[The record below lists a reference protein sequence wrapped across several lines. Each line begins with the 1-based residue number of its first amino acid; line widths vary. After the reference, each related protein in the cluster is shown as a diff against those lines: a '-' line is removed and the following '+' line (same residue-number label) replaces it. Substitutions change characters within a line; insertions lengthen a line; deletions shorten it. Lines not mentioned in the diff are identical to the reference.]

1 MKIEA
6 GGHLFSVMQEASSAA
21 NRSDREGVVFYG
33 PERFWTPVGDWRED
47 AAGRWVTH
55 RVEEYV
61 VLKETEGV
69 YRQHLTVAVP
79 EGIPEMR
86 DAGEWL
92 EFLDAS
98 GVAVLRL
105 HALVARDAQGHSR
118 AGDMRLVNGDR
129 IPQAEDPLPRYALAG
144 GTLRMEMSL
153 PLEGLRGPI
162 VVDPGWSSTA
172 SPAVTRSEHTA
183 TLLLTG
189 KVLAAGGSG
198 ATAELYD
205 PAAGVWMAT
214 GAMGMARNS
223 HTATLLPT
231 GKVLVTG
238 GSAAGT
244 SSAEVYDPATGK
256 WSQVDPMPFV
266 LVGHTATLLVSGKV
280 LVVGAAGGQI
290 FDPTTGK
297 WKQTGFQNASH
308 NGHTATLLPSG
319 KVLVAGGAAGI
330 ASAEIYDPEKDTWTA
345 TGSLLV
351 GRYHHTATLLPTGK
365 VLITGGYPFTYASE
379 LYDPET
385 GKWSATA
392 ASTLLKYVHTATL
405 LPTGKV
411 LVTGGLYNSA
421 IRDAVEIYDPV
432 MGTWSIGA
440 AMAAGRYNHTATL
453 LPSGL
458 VLITGW
464 HATSELYDPGAGG
477 WSATGALQSAR
488 TGFTLTVLPS
498 GNVLAAGGNTGAG
511 PSSSAEVYDAKT
523 RLWKATMGM
532 SVPRDGHTAT
542 LLPAGKVLVVG
553 GSSGNTFLDDAEL
566 YESVTSSWT
575 PTGLLTKARS
585 WHTAT
590 LLPSGQ
596 VLVAGGR
603 NSEGALSSA
612 ELYEPLT
619 GAWRSAGSLALAR
632 SHHTAVLLSS
642 GKVLVAGGLGAAGTL
657 ASAELYDPVSNTW
670 STLLA
675 MGTSRAQHRAVRL
688 ASGKVLVVGGFLGST
703 ALRSAELYDPQTQL
717 WSQTASLEH
726 ARALHTATLLPS
738 GRVVVSGGSNGAGEV
753 YSAAEVYDPVLAKW
767 GRVGPLEMTRAGH
780 QSVLLP
786 TARVLTAGG
795 FNSGLLSS
803 SELYEDTGASD
814 AWRPVLHLPQVL
826 RPGATTLL
834 SGVGFQGV
842 SAGSN
847 GSSRDSPGAIPLSF
861 LVSTEGGSPVQLV
874 SEAFSPVSLKVQV
887 PSVAV
892 GSYLLF
898 VSSNGVAG
906 GRMVRVTQDN
916 RTPVAQAVSVTTTR
930 RKPAAVVLQATDLDG
945 DILEYVV
952 VTPPTKGT
960 LSGSVDRLIYTPG
973 DTAVGN
979 DTFTYKVHD
988 GEAESNVATVSLVI
1002 SNASPSGEP
1011 QAVYLPKGQAG
1022 SVTLRATDPDGDVLT
1037 YTVVTPPQN
1046 GTLSG
1051 TAPGLL
1057 YTPRP
1062 GFVGTDS
1069 FTFKASDGLTASPI
1083 VPVSLWVLNASPV
1096 AQALSFQTS
1105 AGTPVAVTLRATD
1118 ADGDAL
1124 TFGVVTPPVHGS
1136 LSGSPPALLYTPEP
1150 GYTGPDSFTYQA
1162 SDGMS
1167 TSREAEVVLEMSEQ
1181 VPNRAPAIPR
1191 LSAGEAQAGA
1201 DGRMV
1206 LSWQASTDAEGD
1218 AVLYRIELLQE
1229 GAVVSQLSSASPSLI
1244 LPSTLPEGV
1253 YQWRVEAVD
1262 AHGHGSGYSELQSLV
1277 ITHDVLGDGP
1287 PVAGGCST
1295 SGAGGGVFLA
1305 LWALL
1310 ALARSS
1316 SRRVR

>member
-1 MKIEA
+1 MLTEA
-6 GGHLFSVMQEASSAA
+6 V
-21 NRSDREGVVFYG
+21 
-33 PERFWTPVGDWRED
+33 
-47 AAGRWVTH
+47 
-55 RVEEYV
+55 
-61 VLKETEGV
+61 GV
-69 YRQHLTVAVP
+69 YQQHLTVAVP
-79 EGIPEMR
+79 EGIPEIR

-118 AGDMRLVNGDR
+118 AGDMRLVNVDR
-129 IPQAEDPLPRYALAG
+129 IPKAEDPLPRYALASRA
-144 GTLRMEMSL
+144 LRVEMSL

-205 PAAGVWMAT
+205 PATGTWMAT
-214 GAMGMARNS
+214 GAMSMARNS

-231 GKVLVTG
+231 GKVLVAG
-238 GSAAGT
+238 GTAAGT
-244 SSAEVYDPATGK
+244 SSAEMYDPATGK
-256 WSQVDPMPFV
+256 WSQVDPLPV
-266 LVGHTATLLVSGKV
+266 AHVGHTATLLLSGKV
-280 LVVGAAGGQI
+280 LVVGNTVGQL
-290 FDPTTGK
+290 FDPATGK
-297 WKQTGFQNASH
+297 WTQTGSMSASRAA
-308 NGHTATLLPSG
+308 HTATLLPSG
-319 KVLVAGGAAGI
+319 KVLVAGGTPGH
-330 ASAEIYDPEKDTWTA
+330 ASAEIYDPEKDTWTT
-345 TGSLLV
+345 TGSLLA
-351 GRYHHTATLLPTGK
+351 GRHFHTATLLPSGK
-365 VLITGGYPFTYASE
+365 VLITGGHPYTNVAE

-392 ASTLLKYVHTATL
+392 PSLIVKNAHSATL
-405 LPTGKV
+405 LPSGKV
-411 LVTGGLYNSA
+411 LVAGGLYNPSSSTNI
-421 IRDAVEIYDPV
+421 IRDSIEIYDPLA
-432 MGTWSIGA
+432 GTWSSGP
-440 AMAAGRYNHTATL
+440 AMSVGRYYHTSTL

-458 VLITGW
+458 VFITGW
-464 HATSELYDPGAGG
+464 SATSELYDPGAGG

-498 GNVLAAGGNTGAG
+498 GNVLATGGNTGAG
-511 PSSSAEVYDAKT
+511 PSSSAEEYDAKT
-523 RLWKATMGM
+523 RLWKATLGM

-542 LLPAGKVLVVG
+542 LLPAGNVLVVG

-566 YESVTSSWT
+566 YEPVTSAWM
-575 PTGLLTKARS
+575 PTGLLTRARS

-590 LLPSGQ
+590 LLSSGQ
-596 VLVAGGR
+596 VLVTGGK

-612 ELYEPLT
+612 ELYDPLT
-619 GAWRSAGSLALAR
+619 GTWRSAGSLALAR
-632 SHHTAVLLSS
+632 SHHTAVLLTS
-642 GKVLVAGGLGAAGTL
+642 GKVLVAGGLGSTGTL
-657 ASAELYDPVSNTW
+657 ASAELYDPISNTW
-670 STLLA
+670 RTLLA
-675 MGTSRAQHRAVRL
+675 MASPRAQHRAVRL
-688 ASGKVLVVGGFLGST
+688 ASGKVLVVGGFQDAT

-738 GRVVVSGGSNGAGEV
+738 GRVVVAGGSNGAGEF
-753 YSAAEVYDPVLAKW
+753 YSTTEVYDPVLARW
-767 GRVGPLEMTRAGH
+767 ARMSPLDMTRAGH
-780 QSVLLP
+780 QSVVLP
-786 TARVLTAGG
+786 TARVLTVGG

-803 SELYEDTGASD
+803 AQLYDDTGASD
-814 AWRPVLHLPQVL
+814 AWRPVPHLPQVL

-842 SAGSN
+842 SAGSS
-847 GSSRDSPGAIPLSF
+847 GSSRDSPGAIPSAS
-861 LVSTEGGSPVQLV
+861 LVSTEGGLLIPLV
-874 SEAFSPVSLKVQV
+874 SETFSPVSLKLQV

-916 RTPVAQAVSVTTTR
+916 RMPVAQAVSVTTTR

-952 VTPPTKGT
+952 VTPPAKGT

-973 DTAVGN
+973 DTALGN
-979 DTFTYKVHD
+979 DSFTYKAHD

-1011 QAVYLPKGQAG
+1011 QAVYLPKGQTR
-1022 SVTLRATDPDGDVLT
+1022 SVTLRATDPDGDVLA
-1037 YTVVTPPQN
+1037 YTVVTPPRN

-1069 FTFKASDGLTASPI
+1069 FTFKASDGLTASPVI
-1083 VPVSLWVLNASPV
+1083 PVSLWVLNAAPV
-1096 AQALSFQTS
+1096 AQALSIQTS
-1105 AGTPVAVTLRATD
+1105 EGTPVAVTLRATD

-1124 TFGVVTPPVHGS
+1124 AFGVVTPPAHGS

-1162 SDGMS
+1162 SDGMG
-1167 TSREAEVVLEMSEQ
+1167 TSREAEVALEMSEQ

-1191 LSAGEAQAGA
+1191 ISGGEAQAEA
-1201 DGRMV
+1201 DGRVV

-1218 AVLYRIELLQE
+1218 AVLYRLELLRD
-1229 GAVVSQLSSASPSLI
+1229 GAVVSLLSSASPTLS
-1244 LPSTLPEGV
+1244 LPSTLPVGV

-1262 AHGHGSGYSELQSLV
+1262 AHGHASGYSEPQRLV
-1277 ITHDVLGDGP
+1277 ITREALDSGAP
-1287 PVAGGCST
+1287 ASGGCST
-1295 SGAGGGVFLA
+1295 SGTGGGVFLA
-1305 LWALL
+1305 LWVLL
-1310 ALARSS
+1310 ALAQVAVAVTRGSAATAAK
-1316 SRRVR
+1316 